1 MIHTFPIPFLFVD
14 LLFLIVILYDSYYFG
29 IFLYESLKKNKAEFS
44 PFITVIVPVYNDE
57 PTIEKCILSILAS
70 EYEPKEVIVVDDG
83 STDRTKDVVDSFITV
98 KVYHIPHS
106 GKAAALNFGIEHAK
120 GDIVV
125 VDADTVIEK
134 DTLKKLVRNLERY
147 DAVAGNVQVSNTKG
161 FLGRCQAVEHVRVA
175 MFRKVA
181 QHFKDI
187 DIVPG
192 PLGAFKKEI
201 FSQVQY
207 GTSVVE
213 DMELTQAVKKNYAIG
228 YEQEAR
234 AYTEM
239 PVTWGAFLKQRF
251 RWARGNLELLFGGRM
266 SVRKVLTGY
275 FVACADV
282 ALVILCLVNQSFE
295 LMFLFFLFESFTMFI
310 GNCREKTKY
319 YIESVLFP
327 VFMLFLDFIFLLS
340 HSAAALSLF
349 KAFLGNLLQ
358 KSKPR
363 T

>member
-1 MIHTFPIPFLFVD
+1 
-14 LLFLIVILYDSYYFG
+14 
-29 IFLYESLKKNKAEFS
+29 
-44 PFITVIVPVYNDE
+44 
-57 PTIEKCILSILAS
+57 
-70 EYEPKEVIVVDDG
+70 
-83 STDRTKDVVDSFITV
+83 
-98 KVYHIPHS
+98 
-106 GKAAALNFGIEHAK
+106 
-120 GDIVV
+120 
-125 VDADTVIEK
+125 
-134 DTLKKLVRNLERY
+134 
-147 DAVAGNVQVSNTKG
+147 
-161 FLGRCQAVEHVRVA
+161 
-175 MFRKVA
+175 
-181 QHFKDI
+181 
-187 DIVPG
+187 
-192 PLGAFKKEI
+192 
-201 FSQVQY
+201 
-207 GTSVVE
+207 
-213 DMELTQAVKKNYAIG
+213 
-228 YEQEAR
+228 
-234 AYTEM
+234 
-239 PVTWGAFLKQRF
+239 
-251 RWARGNLELLFGGRM
+251 M